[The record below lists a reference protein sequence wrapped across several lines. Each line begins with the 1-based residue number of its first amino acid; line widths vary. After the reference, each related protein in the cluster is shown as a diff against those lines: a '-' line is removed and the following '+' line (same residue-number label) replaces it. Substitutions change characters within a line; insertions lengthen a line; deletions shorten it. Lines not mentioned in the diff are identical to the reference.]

1 MARKEL
7 GYVELEWT
15 CPNCKTRNPGLTKTC
30 QSCGAPQPADV
41 EFQSKA
47 DEQLLQ
53 EEAKIQQ
60 AAKGPDIHCGFC
72 GARNAADAVICSQCG
87 GDLKQGKARQAGKEL
102 GGFQEGT
109 STKTKCPHC
118 AAENPA
124 NAQICSGCG
133 APLNAVEKQVQAA
146 GKGLSKGCLVALG
159 IAGLLVLIGV
169 CSLLG
174 LSMKKTDMTGIL
186 NGMEWK
192 REIAIEVY
200 GPVEK
205 SDWRD
210 NVPSGAIMGSCSDR
224 VRGTSSSYVPNSVE
238 VCGEPYKVD
247 KGNGVAEVVQDC
259 EYEVH
264 DDYCDY
270 TINEWHGDDPL
281 VATGS
286 GPNAIWPPVTLSS
299 DQREGRRSE
308 NYSLIFKANGDQYRY
323 ETQDYAYYRQA
334 VIGSEWKLTVNGL
347 GSVVS
352 AEPLK

>member
-1 MARKEL
+1 MAKKEV

-30 QSCGAPQPADV
+30 QSCGSPQPADV

-53 EEAKIQQ
+53 DEAKIKE

-72 GARNAADAVICSQCG
+72 GARNPADAVICSQCG
-87 GDLKQGKARQAGKEL
+87 GDLKEGKARQAGKQL
-102 GGFQEGT
+102 GDLKAGT
-109 STKTKCPHC
+109 STTTKCPNC

-133 APLNAVEKQVQAA
+133 APLNATDKPA
-146 GKGLSKGCLVALG
+146 GSANKGLSKGCLIALG
-159 IAGLLVLIGV
+159 AAGLLVLIGV
-169 CSLLG
+169 ICMISMG
-174 LSMKKTDMTGIL
+174 LKKTDKIGSL
-186 NGMEWK
+186 NEMEWK

-205 SDWRD
+205 SDWED
-210 NVPSGAIMGSCSDR
+210 SIPSNAVKGSCSDR
-224 VRGTSSSYVPNSVE
+224 VRTTSSSYVPNSVE

-270 TINEWHGDDPL
+270 TVDDWHQGDPL

-286 GPNAIWPPVTLSS
+286 GPNATWPPANLSNN
-299 DQREGRRSE
+299 QREGSRTE
-308 NYSLIFKANGDQYRY
+308 NYKLIFISNGDQYSY
-323 ETQDYAYYRQA
+323 ETSDYAFYRQA
-334 VIGSEWKLTVNGL
+334 DPGSEWKLTINGF
-347 GSVVS
+347 GAVVS
-352 AEPLK
+352 AEPVK